1 MNLVTHVVGTL
12 ATNAFVLVPEGAS
25 ECIVIDPGSE
35 GAKMAD
41 SIRQAGLT
49 VRYILSTH
57 GHADHT
63 GGVSALQANLG
74 GRYGVHKDD
83 IPLVESPGLW
93 ITSMIP
99 DFQQPPAVDVVLNG
113 GEDIEFGGS
122 SLLVLHTPGHTPGS
136 LCFLFQD
143 VVFTGDTL
151 FRESI
156 GRHDLPGGDF
166 DQELASIRNKLLTLD
181 EKVQVRPGHGPFTTI
196 GYEKRFNPFLL

>member
-12 ATNAFVLVPEGAS
+12 ATNTFVLVPEGAS

-35 GAKMAD
+35 GAKVAD

-63 GGVSALQANLG
+63 GGVSALQAKLG
-74 GRYGVHKDD
+74 GLYGVHQKD

-99 DFQQPPAVDVVLNG
+99 DFQPPPTVDVVLKG
-113 GEDIEFGGS
+113 GEEIEFGGN
-122 SLLVLHTPGHTPGS
+122 SLAVLHTPGHTPGS

-151 FRESI
+151 FRDNI
-156 GRHDLPGGDF
+156 GRHDLPGGDL
-166 DQELASIRNKLLTLD
+166 DQELASIRNELLTLD